1 MHIDW
6 PLLPPTT
13 SSTAKVHDL
22 VGVEFL
28 YVFKKKKNLS
38 FADEKRFTFQLSNV
52 LTSPTCE
59 CVLFSGY

>member
-28 YVFKKKKNLS
+28 YVFKKKKTCLLQMKK
-38 FADEKRFTFQLSNV
+38 DLRFSYQM
-52 LTSPTCE
+52 C
-59 CVLFSGY
+59 